1 MLLTLLAFLCA
12 IAVLVAVHEWGH
24 FAVARLC
31 GVKVLTFS
39 IGFGPRLMGWTSART
54 GTQFQL
60 GLLPLG
66 GFVRMLDEREAPV
79 AAIDL
84 PYAFNRKPLKSRAA
98 VVAAGPVAN
107 LLLAVLLY
115 TGVYSLGITEP
126 QAIVAGPPAGS
137 IAHKAGFLGGEQIR
151 RVGWDE
157 QALEEVRSF
166 EDFRWWLTR
175 AALEG
180 RQLQVEYQRA
190 DGKQLHLAE
199 LTFDTLDVSHADA
212 NLFQSIGFVSP
223 QRPARIGEIA
233 PASAAAEA
241 GLQTGD
247 LVLQVNGVAVADAG
261 QLREWIRQSGTRPQP
276 LLQHW
281 VVQRNGER
289 LNLEVTPRQER
300 EQGQQQGQE
309 QGQTIGRVG
318 AMIGTAPAMQTVR
331 YGLWNSLQKAVTKTW
346 EISALTLRM
355 MGNILT
361 GAASVRN
368 LSGPLTIADYA
379 GKTAA
384 LGLEQFLL
392 FLALVSISLGV
403 LNLLPLPLLDGGH
416 LLYYGWEA
424 VTGKAISEPWQAR
437 LQRVGFVLLLAM
449 MSIAIFNDFAR
460 LLS

>member
-39 IGFGPRLMGWTSART
+39 IGFGPRVLGWKSVRT

-79 AAIDL
+79 AAEDL
-84 PYAFNRKPLKSRAA
+84 PYAFNRQALKSRAA
-98 VVAAGPVAN
+98 IVAAGPVAN

-115 TGVYSLGITEP
+115 TGVYSLGVTEP

-137 IAHKAGFLGGEQIR
+137 IAQKAGFLGGEQIS
-151 RVGWDE
+151 RVGWEE

-180 RQLQVEYQRA
+180 RHLQVEYQRA
-190 DGKQLHLAE
+190 DGKQLRMAE
-199 LTFDTLDVSHADA
+199 LSFDTLDVSHADA
-212 NLFQSIGFVSP
+212 NLFQAIGFVAP
-223 QRPARIGEIA
+223 QRPARVGEIA
-233 PASAAAEA
+233 SDSAAEAA

-247 LVLQVNGVAVADAG
+247 LVLQVNGVAVADAV
-261 QLREWIRQSGTRPQP
+261 QLREWIRQSGTRSQP

-289 LNLEVTPRQER
+289 LNLEITPRQE
-300 EQGQQQGQE
+300 QE

-318 AMIGTAPAMQTVR
+318 AMIGSAPAMQTVR
-331 YGLWNSLQKAVTKTW
+331 YGFWSSLQKAGTKTW
-346 EISALTLRM
+346 EVSALTLRM

-368 LSGPLTIADYA
+368 LSGPITIADYA

-416 LLYYGWEA
+416 LLYYGWEGI
-424 VTGKAISEPWQAR
+424 TGNAISESWQAG

>member
-12 IAVLVAVHEWGH
+12 IVVLVAVHEWGH

-39 IGFGPRLMGWTSART
+39 IGFGPRVLGWKSVRT

-79 AAIDL
+79 AAEDL

-115 TGVYSLGITEP
+115 TGVYFLGITEP

-190 DGKQLHLAE
+190 QGKQLHLAE

-223 QRPARIGEIA
+223 QRPARIGKID
-233 PASAAAEA
+233 PASAAAAA

-247 LVLQVNGVAVADAG
+247 VVLQVNGVAVADAG
-261 QLREWIRQSGTRPQP
+261 QLRDWIRQSGSRSQP

-281 VVQRNGER
+281 VVQRNGKR

-300 EQGQQQGQE
+300 E

-318 AMIGTAPAMQTVR
+318 AMIGTAPALQTVR
-331 YGLWNSLQKAVTKTW
+331 YGFWNSLQKAVTKTW

-379 GKTAA
+379 GKTVA

-416 LLYYGWEA
+416 LLYYVWEA
-424 VTGKAISEPWQAR
+424 ITGNAISESWQAK

>member
-1 MLLTLLAFLCA
+1 MWLTLLAFLFA

-39 IGFGPRLMGWTSART
+39 IGFGPRLLGWRSVRT
-54 GTQFQL
+54 GTQYQL
-60 GLLPLG
+60 GALPLG
-66 GFVRMLDEREAPV
+66 GFVKMLDEREAPV
-79 AAIDL
+79 AADDL
-84 PYAFNRKPLKSRAA
+84 PYAFNRQPLRNRAA

-115 TGVYSLGITEP
+115 TCVYSLGVTEP
-126 QAIVAGPPAGS
+126 QAIVADPPAGS
-137 IAHKAGFLGGEQIR
+137 IAQKAGFIGGEQILR
-151 RVGWDE
+151 TGWDE
-157 QALEEVRSF
+157 QEMEAVRSF

-180 RQLQVEYQRA
+180 RHLQVEYQRA

-199 LTFDTLDVSHADA
+199 LSFDTLDVSHADA
-212 NLFQSIGFVSP
+212 SLFQSIGFVAP
-223 QRPARIGEIA
+223 RRPARIGEIA
-233 PASAAAEA
+233 PASPAEAA

-247 LVLQVNGVAVADAG
+247 LVLQVNGVAVGDAL
-261 QLREWIRQSGTRPQP
+261 QLREWIRQSGAQFLPR
-276 LLQHW
+276 LQHW
-281 VVQRNGER
+281 LVQRNGER
-289 LNLEVTPRQER
+289 LNLEITPRQD
-300 EQGQQQGQE
+300 QE

-331 YGLWNSLQKAVTKTW
+331 YGFWTSLQRAGTKTW
-346 EISALTLRM
+346 EVSALTLRM

-392 FLALVSISLGV
+392 FLALISISLGV

-416 LLYYGWEA
+416 LLYYGWEGITGNA
-424 VTGKAISEPWQAR
+424 VSDSWQAG